1 MKALRYILG
10 LLATFTAIIALLIG
24 AVEICAFGNRS
35 FYEKQYEKNNV
46 LEAVGMEMDDLME
59 VTDYMLEY
67 LQGKQ
72 ETLSITTT
80 MWGEERDF
88 FNDRER
94 AHMVDVKNL
103 NLGAVTVMYCCI
115 FSCIIC
121 LIALA
126 LSFRL
131 SHPNTLDIG
140 NRQKSDSFLKVLCR
154 CVCIGTVAFIAIVGI
169 GALIV
174 STDFDKYWRI
184 FHTIFFTNDLW
195 LLDSSTDMLI
205 NIVPL
210 EFFIALVARCAIL
223 FVVFILI
230 LLIPSIIYLVVSSKK
245 KRRRGPRIPRS
256 LFNITVIIL
265 ALNLSILNP
274 LSGLAADETDEI
286 LSLDDAPE
294 ISSDAAILI
303 ERSTGTVLYSK
314 NATKSEYPAS
324 TTKIMTAL
332 LTLENCE
339 LDDTVTFSKTAIYA
353 LTSGAS
359 HIGMTPG
366 EELSVLDCLYGLLL
380 PSANEVANA
389 LAEQVSGTMDDFV
402 ELMNKRAK
410 ELGCVNTNFVNPNGL
425 HDDEHY
431 TCAYDLALIFLACLD
446 TPNFISIDS
455 TTTYVISATNLVDE
469 TRPIK
474 TTHKML
480 LLDSDYYDERV
491 VCGKTGHTDEA
502 GGCLVTYAESDGLEL
517 ICVCLGAEQPGEYTD
532 TETLLDYG
540 FSSFSL
546 TSSVDLDD
554 LTENDSSTPYFYTS
568 DQISPY
574 AAAQSSAVV
583 TLDTSLMDYEVN
595 EDEESITLYAG
606 NLTLTSILLESVT
619 YEDNPMTLRGLPV
632 TYLKVMETVSSD
644 HPPIYIFA
652 GIAVLGVFIIILV
665 AYNTG
670 PRSLERRKKST
681 RVFKNVNLKKIKIK

>member
-88 FNDRER
+88 FNDKER

-115 FSCIIC
+115 FSCAIL

-126 LSFRL
+126 LSYRL
-131 SHPNTLDIG
+131 SENDTLDIG
-140 NRQKSDSFLKVLCR
+140 GRRKASNFPTVLCR

-174 STDFDKYWRI
+174 STNFDKYWRI
-184 FHTIFFTNDLW
+184 FHTIFFSNDLW

-210 EFFIALVARCAIL
+210 EFFIALVTRCAIL
-223 FVVFILI
+223 FVIFILI
-230 LLIPSIIYLVVSSKK
+230 ILVPSAVYLIAQKK
-245 KRRRGPRIPRS
+245 SRHKGPRIPRS
-256 LFNITVIIL
+256 LFIVFL
-265 ALNLSILNP
+265 ALSLSSAS
-274 LSGLAADETDEI
+274 LSCLAEEDEI
-286 LSLDDAPE
+286 LSLDDAPD

-314 NATKSEYPAS
+314 NATGSEYPAS

-339 LDDTVTFSKTAIYA
+339 LDETVEFSKTAIYA
-353 LTSGAS
+353 LPSGAS
-359 HIGMTPG
+359 HIGMTVG

-389 LAEQVSGTMDDFV
+389 LAEHVSGSMDDFV
-402 ELMNKRAK
+402 ELMNNRAK
-410 ELGCVNTNFVNPNGL
+410 ELGCVNTNFTNANGL

-455 TTTYVISATNLVDE
+455 TTTYVIDSTNLVDE
-469 TRPIK
+469 TRPMK

-480 LLDSDYYDERV
+480 LSDSDYYDERV

-517 ICVCLGAEQPGEYTD
+517 ICVCLGAEQPGEYED
-532 TETLLDYG
+532 TEALLDYG
-540 FSSFSL
+540 FSSFTL
-546 TSSVDLDD
+546 TSSIDLSD
-554 LTENDSSTPYFYTS
+554 LTDSDSSTPHFYTS
-568 DQISPY
+568 EQISPY
-574 AAAQSSAVV
+574 TLSMESSVV
-583 TLDTSLMDYEVN
+583 TLDSSLMTYGM
-595 EDEESITLYAG
+595 DESDDTVALTLYAG
-606 NLTLTSILLESVT
+606 NLTLTSLTLEAVT
-619 YEDNPMTLRGLPV
+619 YEDNPLTTKGLPV
-632 TYLKVMETVSSD
+632 SYLKVMETVDSNYTF
-644 HPPIYIFA
+644 IYIIV
-652 GIAVLGVFIIILV
+652 GIGLFVIIVGIILV
-665 AYNTG
+665 IIGSRGG
-670 PRSLERRKKST
+670 PGRRKSA
-681 RVFKNVNLKKIKIK
+681 RVFKNVNLNKIDIK